1 MSGKTVNYANCV
13 GAADYYYET
22 TDKSAYAS
30 FMVNSVA
37 INNEVPLNLFF
48 DHEFF
53 SQYLTKEE
61 NDKFIN
67 DLVTV
72 LKSINAQNIT
82 AVVRQ
87 NTPVAQTILA
97 SYNIDNVDQSKVDEL
112 TTTIATV
119 CDKAIE
125 DISGCSN

>member
-13 GAADYYYET
+13 GSADYYYET
-22 TDKSAYAS
+22 TNKTAYAY

-37 INNEVPLNLFF
+37 INNEVPLKLFF

-53 SQYLTKEE
+53 SPHLTKEE

-67 DLVTV
+67 DLATV

-97 SYNIDNVDQSKVDEL
+97 SYNIDNVEQSKVDEL
-112 TTTIATV
+112 TSTIAKV

-125 DISGCSN
+125 DISRCSN